1 MSGAVVVTLL
11 VALLF
16 ALMAIRAVLSGSV
29 ADYLLAGVQGIGVL
43 LLFSDYREFALWLL
57 LASAAAYLLSQILT
71 GARPLSRLLP
81 LAGGAMV
88 VLSLLL

>member
-1 MSGAVVVTLL
+1 MSAALVVTLL

-16 ALMAIRAVLSGSV
+16 ALMAVRAFLSGSV

-43 LLFSDYREFALWLL
+43 LLFSDYRGVASWLL

-81 LAGGAMV
+81 LAGGVMV
-88 VLSLLL
+88 VILLLL